1 VSVAERASDAWSA
14 FLGRIRHP
22 DAEHVRVGSRGD
34 FGEFRRHKHC
44 LVVTYRRSGEAVP
57 TPVWFGLADG
67 RIYFRTEERAGKTRR
82 IRASGRVLLAPCD
95 NRGKPLR
102 PAVAGHARI
111 MSPENEPHAESA
123 IQANFGLGRHLYEL
137 MAMNLG
143 PKGVYIEVTPTDGD
157 SFPDRERK
165 SAQEGE

>member
-1 VSVAERASDAWSA
+1 VSVAERASDAWYA

-34 FGEFRRHKHC
+34 FGEFRGHKHC

-67 RIYFRTEERAGKTRR
+67 RVYFRTEERAGKTRR
-82 IRASGRVLLAPCD
+82 IRANGRVLVAACD
-95 NRGKPLR
+95 NRGKPLGQ
-102 PAVAGHARI
+102 AVAGHARI
-111 MSPENEPHAESA
+111 VLREDEPHAESV
-123 IQANFGLGRHLYEL
+123 IQANFGVGRHLYESV
-137 MAMNLG
+137 AMNLG

-157 SFPDRERK
+157 SFSDSERK
-165 SAQEGE
+165 STQEGA